1 VREKALKMLSP
12 KPDDRLF
19 INELND
25 KFIKKAVEVVHSNM
39 DNENFGKDEFAAAM
53 NVSSSLLYKKIKAFT
68 DYSPIDFIRSIRLNH
83 AREMLQTG
91 RYTIT
96 EVSDLCGFSSMKYF
110 SASFKDYFGKK
121 PSEV

>member
-25 KFIKKAVEVVHSNM
+25 KFIKKAVEVVHNNM

-68 DYSPIDFIRSIRLNH
+68 DYSVVEFITGIRLNH
-83 AREMLQTG
+83 ALELLQS
-91 RYTIT
+91 RKYTIT
-96 EVSDLCGFSSMKYF
+96 EVAYQCGFSGLKYF
-110 SASFKDYFGKK
+110 SATFKDYFGKK